1 MNESDGCVRVCAEIV
16 GGQLTPS
23 DRVSFSFTT
32 ESNTAVG
39 MLDCYF
45 VGWSM
50 STIFQMACIF
60 LLIDV
65 LDFLPP
71 PEIAVLTFREGNMGR
86 PLCKDIIIVSD
97 NITEGLED
105 FDVELAIESEVGVG
119 VQFNPINTTVKIT
132 EVFNPSIEIANAAQA
147 TAESAAQTAAS
158 AISFINPSIIVANAA
173 QATAES
179 AAEATASANAGTY
192 CTTTW
197 LGMA

>member
-1 MNESDGCVRVCAEIV
+1 ME
-16 GGQLTPS
+16 
-23 DRVSFSFTT
+23 
-32 ESNTAVG
+32 
-39 MLDCYF
+39 
-45 VGWSM
+45 
-50 STIFQMACIF
+50 
-60 LLIDV
+60 
-65 LDFLPP
+65 
-71 PEIAVLTFREGNMGR
+71 R

-105 FDVELAIESEVGVG
+105 FDVQLVNESEEGVE
-119 VQFNPINTTVKIT
+119 VQFDPNVTTVKII
-132 EVFNPSIEIANAAQA
+132 EVLDPSIEIANAAQA